1 MRHIPFFRFAVT
13 GVAALI
19 LAACETTNVA
29 PIAASERP
37 EETTDEAG
45 LWLQMDETEKLL
57 KSSALVENDDA
68 LNAYVQTVACR
79 VVGPDYC
86 PDLRVYVVKQPFF
99 NANMAPN
106 GQMQIWTGLLL
117 RAENEAQLAF
127 VIGHEF
133 AHYRQRHSLQ
143 QWREIKNLANASLL
157 FSMGTAVAGVP
168 EAAVLGDFSIAAR
181 LYGFGRDKEREA
193 DELGFEFATQAG
205 YAGEEAAAIWKYLV
219 SEVENSDLERNR
231 RAIARASI
239 FSTHPVTSDRIEN
252 LETLASETA
261 HPGETAAAAYIEAT
275 GPFLASWLDAD
286 LVQSDFGKHIFL
298 LNHLLERDA
307 RQGVLY
313 FRRGEAYRL
322 RRDEGD
328 EARALE
334 DYIKASTFEDVPPA
348 AWREIGELQRRSGNQ
363 AQALEAYRTYL
374 EKAPQASDKLLIES
388 YVEALLQEQ
397 S

>member
-1 MRHIPFFRFAVT
+1 MKMKTPVHI
-13 GVAALI
+13 LI
-19 LAACETTNVA
+19 MSLITFLLTACETTNVA

-45 LWLQMDETEKLL
+45 LWLQMDESEKLL
-57 KSSALVENDDA
+57 KSSALVETDKQ
-68 LNAYVQTVACR
+68 LNEYVQSVACR
-79 VVGPDYC
+79 VIGPDYC

-143 QWREIKNLANASLL
+143 QWREIKNLANASLI
-157 FSMGTAVAGVP
+157 FSFGTAVAGVP

-193 DELGFEFATQAG
+193 DELGFAFAAEAG
-205 YAGEEAAAIWKYLV
+205 YAGKEAAAIWKYLV

-231 RAIARASI
+231 RNIARASI
-239 FSTHPVTSDRIEN
+239 FSTHPVTSERIEN
-252 LETLASETA
+252 LEALAEGQA
-261 HPGETAAAAYIEAT
+261 EAGDTAAPAYIQAT
-275 GPFLASWLDAD
+275 APFLSAWLDDD
-286 LVQSDFGKHIFL
+286 LVQSDFGKHLFL
-298 LNHLLERDA
+298 INHLIKRGA
-307 RQGVLY
+307 NQGVLY

-322 RRDEGD
+322 RRDDDD
-328 EARALE
+328 EVLALA
-334 DYIKASTFEDVPPA
+334 DYVKATTFEDAPPA
-348 AWREIGELQRRSGNQ
+348 TWREIGELHRRNGDEEKS
-363 AQALEAYRTYL
+363 LEAYRTYL
-374 EKAPQASDKLLIES
+374 EKAPEAADRALIDS
-388 YVEALLQEQ
+388 YIAALEG
-397 S
+397 SPS